1 MSIIMEGM
9 SLIIVDNTKKD
20 LDYVWKR
27 LEIGHPNTISM
38 RENIHVDDPIK
49 FTRKW

>member
-9 SLIIVDNTKKD
+9 SLVIDDNTKKD

-27 LEIGHPNTISM
+27 LEIDHPTLFFFI
-38 RENIHVDDPIK
+38 
-49 FTRKW
+49 FFQ